1 MLELRHDAEKLGVDA
16 SVIGAACDEEDPRE
30 ALMRVIMASAAWWSG
45 AYSAQKRAEVT
56 RRLEASRSE
65 SRRLEAIQA
74 VVRGCLEQKSVESV
88 ERMTAQELP
97 EFARSHPDCEAS
109 AVDAVLQQEP
119 VAAEDGLRQLAH
131 RANRA
136 VFDRMV
142 QRAEALSVRPGWRQ
156 QSVGALS
163 TSLKIMG
170 SAMLAVSA
178 TARHPPEPSQTQQQ
192 HTGGA
197 GEAAGDKPD
206 DDDDD
211 DDDGGGTFVLTAV
224 RGALFLLFSDSSFRA
239 VIMTGNSPTSI
250 SHLLLPHDS
259 TEGATP
265 CRRSRRRSTSRSRKS
280 KHRSRRRS
288 RCSTWPSICRCRP
301 KTCPTKAGQS
311 AHRRSSSCTRRA
323 RRAHLGIGPH

>member
-1 MLELRHDAEKLGVDA
+1 MQVVAADQQRHRAKTMQRRRDRALAKARRQYQAEVARLETAGVDV
-16 SVIGAACDEEDPRE
+16 S
-30 ALMRVIMASAAWWSG
+30 
-45 AYSAQKRAEVT
+45 EVLC
-56 RRLEASRSE
+56 R
-65 SRRLEAIQA
+65 
-74 VVRGCLEQKSVESV
+74 
-88 ERMTAQELP
+88 TA
-97 EFARSHPDCEAS
+97 
-109 AVDAVLQQEP
+109 
-119 VAAEDGLRQLAH
+119 
-131 RANRA
+131 
-136 VFDRMV
+136 
-142 QRAEALSVRPGWRQ
+142 RQ
-156 QSVGALS
+156 QLEPDG
-163 TSLKIMG
+163 G
-170 SAMLAVSA
+170 SQPEPEPEPELEPKPE
-178 TARHPPEPSQTQQQ
+178 TEPEPSQTQQQ

-211 DDDGGGTFVLTAV
+211 DGGGGTFVLTAV

-301 KTCPTKAGQS
+301 ETCHARAGQS
-311 AHRRSSSCTRRA
+311 APRRSSSCTRRA
-323 RRAHLGIGPH
+323 RRVGIGPC